1 MLKDYS
7 GLLLSFLIAFL
18 STLISRLHLSL
29 DPLVLSIIFGML
41 FSNML
46 AKREFLGKG
55 INVMLRLFLPIGI
68 ALYGS
73 QLTLSNSL
81 DFTKWII
88 ILAVFLATFLFT
100 VLVSSALGLSRRL
113 SILLASGL
121 SICGASAIAIISPL
135 IRARKEETSISLI
148 VIMIIG
154 LTTLVFYP
162 LLYDLLGLKLNDFTL
177 LSGTTIPMMGQVK
190 VTALRVAG
198 AEGLAEALRYKLIR
212 VSMLFFLVIGI
223 ILLFR
228 EREKGFHLPWFMLI
242 FMILAIVVN
251 LTERA
256 ADVRQILQ
264 PWSSFFLS
272 SGLAAIGLSVEFE
285 SITIEG
291 SRPLFAVFI
300 SWGLI
305 LSGTI
310 LLLRLLNV

>member
-7 GLLLSFLIAFL
+7 GLLLSFMIAFL

-46 AKREFLGKG
+46 AKREFLDKG

-73 QLTLSNSL
+73 QLNLSNGL
-81 DFTKWII
+81 DLTKWII
-88 ILAVFLATFLFT
+88 ILTVFLATFLFT
-100 VLVSSALGLSRRL
+100 LLISNVLGLSKRL

-135 IRARKEETSISLI
+135 IKARKEETSISLI
-148 VIMIIG
+148 VVMIIG

-162 LLYDLLGLKLNDFTL
+162 LLYDLLGLKANDFTL
-177 LSGTTIPMMGQVK
+177 LSGTTIPMIGQVK

-198 AEGLAEALRYKLIR
+198 EEGLSVALRYKLIR
-212 VSMLFFLVIGI
+212 VSMLFFLAIGI

-228 EREKGFHLPWFMLI
+228 EREKGFQPPWFMLI

-251 LTERA
+251 LVEKA
-256 ADVRQILQ
+256 SAVRQILQ

-272 SGLAAIGLSVEFE
+272 SGLAAIGLSVDFE
-285 SITIEG
+285 SITVEG

-310 LLLRLLNV
+310 VLLRLLNV

>member
-7 GLLLSFLIAFL
+7 GLLLSFVIALL

-73 QLTLSNSL
+73 QLNLSNGL

-100 VLVSSALGLSRRL
+100 TLISSALGLSKRL

-135 IRARKEETSISLI
+135 IKAKKEETSISLI

-154 LTTLVFYP
+154 LTSIVFYP
-162 LLYDLLGLKLNDFTL
+162 LLNDLLGLEVNAFTL
-177 LSGTTIPMMGQVK
+177 LSGTTIPMLGQVK
-190 VTALRVAG
+190 VTALQVAG
-198 AEGLAEALRYKLIR
+198 KEGLSVALKYKLIR
-212 VSMLFFLVIGI
+212 VSMLFFLSIGV

-228 EREKGFHLPWFMLI
+228 DRERGFHLPWFMLI

-251 LTERA
+251 LTEKA
-256 ADVRQILQ
+256 SAVRQILQ

-272 SGLAAIGLSVEFE
+272 SGLAAIGLSVDFE
-285 SITIEG
+285 SITVEG
-291 SRPLFAVFI
+291 SRPLFAVLI

-310 LLLRLLNV
+310 ILLRLLNV

>member
-135 IRARKEETSISLI
+135 IRAKKEETSISLI

>member
-7 GLLLSFLIAFL
+7 GLLLSFLIALL
-18 STLISRLHLSL
+18 STLISRLYLSL

-46 AKREFLGKG
+46 AKREFLSKG
-55 INVMLRLFLPIGI
+55 VDIMLRLFLPIGI

-73 QLTLSNSL
+73 QLNLSNGL
-81 DFTKWII
+81 DLTKWII
-88 ILAVFLATFLFT
+88 ILTVFLATFLLTTLLSQAF
-100 VLVSSALGLSRRL
+100 GLSKRL

-135 IRARKEETSISLI
+135 IRAKKEETSISLI

-154 LTTLVFYP
+154 LTTIVFYP
-162 LLYDLLGLKLNDFTL
+162 LLYDLLGLNVNDFTL
-177 LSGTTIPMMGQVK
+177 LSGTTIPMLGQVK
-190 VTALRVAG
+190 ITTLKVAG
-198 AEGLAEALRYKLIR
+198 VEGLSVALRYKLIR
-212 VSMLFFLVIGI
+212 VSMLFFLVIGL

-228 EREKGFHLPWFMLI
+228 EREKGIHLPWFMLI
-242 FMILAIVVN
+242 FIILAIMVN
-251 LTERA
+251 LTGKA
-256 ADVRQILQ
+256 YALRQILQ

-272 SGLAAIGLSVEFE
+272 SGLAAIGLSVDFE
-285 SITIEG
+285 SITVEG

-300 SWGLI
+300 SWVLI
-305 LSGTI
+305 LSVTI

>member
-1 MLKDYS
+1 M
-7 GLLLSFLIAFL
+7 
-18 STLISRLHLSL
+18 LISRLHLSL

-46 AKREFLGKG
+46 VKRDFLCKG
-55 INVMLRLFLPIGI
+55 IDIMLRLFLPLGI

-73 QLTLSNSL
+73 QLTLSDSL

-88 ILAVFLATFLFT
+88 VLTVFLATFLFT
-100 VLVSSALGLSRRL
+100 LLISSALGLSRRL

-135 IRARKEETSISLI
+135 IKAKKEETSISLI

-162 LLYDLLGLKLNDFTL
+162 LLYDLLGLKVNDFTL

-190 VTALRVAG
+190 ITALRVAG
-198 AEGLAEALRYKLIR
+198 EDGLSVALRYKLIR

-223 ILLFR
+223 LFLFR
-228 EREKGFHLPWFMLI
+228 EREKGFHLPWFMFI
-242 FMILAIVVN
+242 FAILAIVVN
-251 LTERA
+251 LIEKA
-256 ADVRQILQ
+256 SAVRQILQ
-264 PWSSFFLS
+264 LWSSFFLS

-285 SITIEG
+285 SITVEG

-300 SWGLI
+300 SWVLI

-310 LLLRLLNV
+310 VLLRLLNV